1 MNRHYKTTK
10 LKNPENGFTIVE
22 TLVAIAILMI
32 AIAGPLVVANKS
44 LTAALY
50 AKDYAIGS
58 FLAQEGIELIR
69 NSKDNGIGAFTFS
82 SLKDAWGTCHTSC
95 RIDVS
100 TNGFLACPPNNCTL
114 YTVPTRNGYAYST
127 GESDQEKTIFSREF
141 HVSKVTD
148 QTTGQISTKEVKVT
162 VRVWWNEGT
171 VENEVVINS
180 QMVENSL

>member
-1 MNRHYKTTK
+1 MNRHLQTAAN
-10 LKNPENGFTIVE
+10 LKNPKNGFTIVE

-58 FLAQEGIELIR
+58 FLAQEGVELIR
-69 NSKDNGIGAFTFS
+69 NFKDNGTNGFS
-82 SLKDAWGTCHTSC
+82 VANLRNAAICDVSTEKC
-95 RIDVS
+95 RIDIS
-100 TNGFLACPPNNCTL
+100 TPSIGNCLSGDCTL

-127 GESDQEKTIFSREF
+127 GESNQEKTIFSRSFYAE
-141 HVSKVTD
+141 KVTGTD
-148 QTTGQISTKEVKVT
+148 KEVKVT

-171 VENEVVINS
+171 VLNEVVINS